1 MQGGQRCALP
11 ICSVWECYKEK
22 KKLLVLLYILFQTVC
37 KAVIPHKYILFFAKI
52 LGIPHD
58 VT

>member
-1 MQGGQRCALP
+1 MHCQFVVFGNAT
-11 ICSVWECYKEK
+11 K
-22 KKLLVLLYILFQTVC
+22 KKKQLLVLLYILFQTVC